1 MGSAS
6 YVLLFGS
13 IIIFTSVII
22 SAKVSTK
29 IGVPILLLFLVAG
42 MFFGC
47 DGFGIE
53 FSDMRVAQTIGMFAL
68 SIILFTGG
76 LSTSKTEIKPVLKQ
90 GAVLSSIGVILTTL
104 ITGTFIWLLMSPLHL
119 FTGQF
124 KVTYPMCLLLAAV
137 MSSTDSASVFNI
149 LQGVGLRKHLR
160 PLLELESGSNDPV
173 ANILTIV
180 LIQICQGGEDF
191 SAWNVA
197 VTFFLQ
203 VAVGILCGVL
213 FGKGFVWV
221 FNKIKLNNTSLYP
234 ILMLCIIFFSFS
246 ITDLFKGNG
255 YLAVYLTGIIM
266 GNRPLVKKKE
276 CAKFL
281 DGITWLCQIIMF
293 LALGLLVTPHE
304 LISTTA
310 ILGTIIGV
318 FMIFI
323 GRPLAVFISLLP
335 FKKPNFKARLYASW
349 VGLRGATPIIFATY
363 PVVAGIPGSQNIFN
377 LVFFI
382 TILSLILQGTTV
394 IWMAKKLDMV
404 RVLPRTGNI
413 FGVELPEEIDSKLWD
428 LKVTD
433 EMLKVGNQLKDMS
446 IPQGVLVIMIKRG
459 DDYLVPNGTLEMKKD
474 DLLLLIG
481 QKDTDQ
487 ELVLQA

>member
-1 MGSAS
+1 MSAS
-6 YVLLFGS
+6 YILLVGS

-22 SAKVSTK
+22 SAKVSSK
-29 IGVPILLLFLVAG
+29 VGVPILLLFLMAG
-42 MFFGC
+42 MFFGS
-47 DGFGIE
+47 DGLGIE
-53 FSDMRVAQTIGMFAL
+53 FNNMKVAQTIGMFAL

-76 LSTSKTEIKPVLKQ
+76 MSTSMSEIKPVLKQ
-90 GAVLSSIGVILTTL
+90 GVVLSSIGVILTTL

-119 FTGQF
+119 FSDQL
-124 KVTYPMCLLLAAV
+124 VVSYPMCLLLAAV

-149 LQGVGLRKHLR
+149 LQNVGLRKHLR

-180 LIQICQGGEDF
+180 LIQICQGGE
-191 SAWNVA
+191 SVSGWGVA
-197 VTFFLQ
+197 LTFTLQ
-203 VAVGILCGVL
+203 VVVGILCGIL

-221 FNKIKLNNTSLYP
+221 FNKIKLGNTSLYP
-234 ILMLCIIFFSFS
+234 ILMLCIIFFAFS
-246 ITDLFKGNG
+246 ITDLLKGNG

-266 GNRPLVKKKE
+266 GNRPLVKKQE
-276 CAKFL
+276 CSRFL

-310 ILGTIIGV
+310 IFGTVIGI
-318 FMIFI
+318 FLIFI

-377 LVFFI
+377 IVFFI

-394 IWMAKKLDMV
+394 TWMAKKLDMV
-404 RVLPRTGNI
+404 RILPRTGNL

-428 LKVTD
+428 MEVTE
-433 EMLKVGNQLKDMS
+433 EMLKAGNKLKDMT
-446 IPQGVLVIMIKRG
+446 IPEGVLVIMIKRG
-459 DDYLVPNGTLEMKKD
+459 NDYLVPNGRRELKEG

-481 QKDTDQ
+481 EHDADQ
-487 ELVLQA
+487 ELTLQA